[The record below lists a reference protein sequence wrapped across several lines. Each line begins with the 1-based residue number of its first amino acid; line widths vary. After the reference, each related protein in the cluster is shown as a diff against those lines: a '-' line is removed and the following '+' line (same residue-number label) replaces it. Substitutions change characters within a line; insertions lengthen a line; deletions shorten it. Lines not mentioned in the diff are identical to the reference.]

1 MSCIPQP
8 PAGLCRLGDRIG
20 LQFLPRCTLSA
31 YGPLRRFATMQ
42 HFGRFRCE
50 ADIEPDF

>member
-1 MSCIPQP
+1 LFVLEDQVQHGEKVGDHVAVHESV
-8 PAGLCRLGDRIG
+8 AG
-20 LQFLPRCTLSA
+20 PS
-31 YGPLRRFATMQ
+31 RRFATTQ